1 MVREAH
7 LGEDDCF
14 TLGHAVL
21 KVLSSN
27 QVEMPYGFMRRF
39 NGCFPVQMEGKA
51 MGMDHLPS
59 MLSQGTP
66 EAWEQL
72 EHLSH
77 GDQPVLG
84 GGGGVRK
91 ELKTFFAI
99 QKSTRVIST
108 FLPKK

>member
-1 MVREAH
+1 
-7 LGEDDCF
+7 
-14 TLGHAVL
+14 
-21 KVLSSN
+21 
-27 QVEMPYGFMRRF
+27 MPYGFMRRF

-84 GGGGVRK
+84 GGEEGIEDVFCHPENHQGDQHIFTK
-91 ELKTFFAI
+91 E
-99 QKSTRVIST
+99 ISSELA
-108 FLPKK
+108 LPLFQ